1 VEVFVKHI
9 RSMSTLALALVTL
22 ALIPIAA
29 PAAAEGAQGAQGSQ
43 TMTAT
48 DVQRLENAIADAQRD
63 VTQVQQRDLASQL
76 ESQLNDLR
84 DEAVYLKVKIRKG
97 DAVSR
102 TEYFDLRDK
111 VDDLRSRARGTS
123 TARTGSSTS
132 SASSPARGAATR
144 GEVPAGTEFDVKL
157 SQALSSS
164 TAQVEDRF
172 EAVTQVDLMQEDRV
186 LVPAGSTM
194 RGVVSSVKKAGRLER
209 RGSLTLAFDRITIRG
224 KDYPIRATVTDVLES
239 EGVKGEATKIGT
251 GAGVGAILGGIFGG
265 VKGAITGILIGG
277 GGTIAATEGED
288 VEITTSRVLRVKLDA
303 PLDLR

>member
-1 VEVFVKHI
+1 MKHI
-9 RSMSTLALALVTL
+9 RSMSTLALALMTL
-22 ALIPIAA
+22 ALSPIAA